1 MQFEESKKPT
11 QILRSSCHF
20 FARIGIDREILTDF
34 LDLMMRPRQ
43 IIKKR
48 LIKETKIYRLQEK
61 PNEYN
66 MCALYIVSIQRRY
79 RLI

>member
-1 MQFEESKKPT
+1 MSLFCSNRDIE
-11 QILRSSCHF
+11 
-20 FARIGIDREILTDF
+20 REILTDF

-66 MCALYIVSIQRRY
+66 MCALYISFPSKGDID
-79 RLI
+79 